1 MGESDAMPASAD
13 DAALVLAV
21 RAGDQGAF
29 AQLFERWSD
38 RCFDV
43 ARRIVHDDGRA
54 AEVTQDVFLV
64 AWQQLDSLRDPA
76 AFGGWVLRASRNKAL
91 NRLEKEARSTV
102 VAGDAPLLL
111 DRTDGRTADAEA
123 DAAMTA
129 DDLQDLVAAGSAV
142 LGERDAS
149 VLDLHLRH
157 GLGAPEIAAEL
168 DVTTNNAHQLLFRMK
183 KNLAAGVRAW
193 VLVKGG
199 RPSCDGLRV
208 ALAAAGID
216 RFGKDAAKVIG
227 RHVDDCDDCTR
238 RQAAVLD
245 PASLFAAAPVLVMA
259 PALRAAV
266 TGGLRAEGVPV
277 DTEPPATG
285 GTPGDPPAAAP
296 EVTDPAPEDPPAPAN
311 RRRRAAV
318 LAVVAAVVALII
330 GIGVVASDGEEDLTT
345 TGTSAPAATSTA
357 PATTGVESTEATST
371 TKVLPA
377 PTAPTTTAGTLVAQP
392 SPTEPKSGTSVPV
405 PSTFAPNPNPM
416 SPTTA
421 PPAVTT
427 TTAPPAPTVDSFT
440 AQPLGEGGSCTP
452 AQWGTRLTWTTTH
465 ATSVTLSA
473 TTVSTLTGQA
483 PDGSRVICRP
493 TPGNPP
499 GGWHL
504 TATGP
509 GGSDA
514 ATA

>member
-1 MGESDAMPASAD
+1 MPVSPD
-13 DAALVLAV
+13 DAALVLAA
-21 RAGDQGAF
+21 RDGDGAAF
-29 AQLFERWSD
+29 GQLFERWSD

-64 AWQQLDSLRDPA
+64 AWQQLGSLRDPA

-91 NRLEKEARSTV
+91 NRLEKEGRSTV

-111 DRTDGRTADAEA
+111 DRTDGSTAAVDAE
-123 DAAMTA
+123 AAMTA
-129 DDLQDLVAAGSAV
+129 DELQDLVAAASAV

-157 GLGAPEIAAEL
+157 GFGAPEIAAEL

-199 RPSCDGLRV
+199 RPSCEPLRV
-208 ALAAAGID
+208 ALTAAGIE

-227 RHVDDCDDCTR
+227 RHVDDCDACTR

-245 PASLFAAAPVLVMA
+245 PASLFAAAPLLVMA
-259 PALRAAV
+259 PAVRGAV
-266 TGGLRAEGVPV
+266 ADGLRSQGVPV
-277 DTEPPATG
+277 DAHPEASAPPPDGSPPGSGDPPDGVPADPDPIEEPPATG
-285 GTPGDPPAAAP
+285 
-296 EVTDPAPEDPPAPAN
+296 
-311 RRRRAAV
+311 RRRRAAALAIV
-318 LAVVAAVVALII
+318 LAVIALVV
-330 GIGVVASDGEEDLTT
+330 GIAVVASDGEEDLTT
-345 TGTSAPAATSTA
+345 TGTSVPEASTTAAPD
-357 PATTGVESTEATST
+357 ATTSEADGTTTST

-377 PTAPTTTAGTLVAQP
+377 PTAPTTTAGTLVARP
-392 SPTEPKSGTSVPV
+392 HTTEPKSGTSVPV
-405 PSTFAPNPNPM
+405 PSTFAPNPM
-416 SPTTA
+416 TPTTA
-421 PPAVTT
+421 PPSVTT
-427 TTAPPAPTVDSFT
+427 TTAPPAPIVDSFT
-440 AQPLGEGGSCTP
+440 AQPLGEGGSCTV

-465 ATSVTLSA
+465 ATAVTITA
-473 TTVSTLTGQA
+473 TTVTTLSNQPA
-483 PDGSRVICRP
+483 DGSRVVCRP

-509 GGSDA
+509 GGSDSA
-514 ATA
+514 SA